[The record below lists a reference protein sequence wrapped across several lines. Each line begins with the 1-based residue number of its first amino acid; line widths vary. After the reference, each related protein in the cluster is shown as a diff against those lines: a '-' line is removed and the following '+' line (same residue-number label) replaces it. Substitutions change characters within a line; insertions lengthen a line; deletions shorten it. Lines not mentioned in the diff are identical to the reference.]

1 MKISDNHQ
9 TFFFLVT
16 ATCNTVTCSFTVD
29 NRVQWAE
36 YNGNTL
42 SITSSDLNDWT
53 QEKSVT
59 FESCDQSSPGTLI
72 INGID
77 YEAEGI

>member
-1 MKISDNHQ
+1 M
-9 TFFFLVT
+9 
-16 ATCNTVTCSFTVD
+16 TCSFTVD

-36 YNGNTL
+36 YNGKTL
-42 SITSSDLNDWT
+42 SITTNDLDNWT

-59 FESCDQSSPGTLI
+59 FESCDQSSPGTLA

>member
-1 MKISDNHQ
+1 M
-9 TFFFLVT
+9 
-16 ATCNTVTCSFTVD
+16 TCSFTVD

-36 YNGNTL
+36 YNGKTL
-42 SITSSDLNDWT
+42 SITSNDLNDWT

-59 FESCDQSSPGTLI
+59 FESCDQSSPGTLTI
-72 INGID
+72 KGID